1 MIPLFEFK
9 AKARELGV
17 PVSTIERDY
26 AQNWIL
32 THLGT
37 KNMVLKGGTAIRKVY
52 VENYRFSDDLDF
64 TLTEPTSIGEIKD
77 QIEKSIK
84 IAKEESG
91 IDFLLDIEI
100 GCCNIG
106 FTAKL
111 YFNISRRGGL
121 PLKIKLDIT
130 LPENEILLLPPE
142 EKNII
147 HLFSD
152 MCNAKVL
159 AYSLDEIVAEKI
171 RTLFQRTRPRDLYD
185 IWFFLVKHKRDISK
199 IFVDKKCKFKNVV
212 VNLHELEIRK
222 DHFVKS
228 WQNSLIHQI
237 KDLPDPTCVSEE
249 VLYALHKY
257 ETCTKFN
264 AY

>member
-1 MIPLFEFK
+1 MIPLVEFK

-32 THLGT
+32 KYLGT

-64 TLTEPTSIGEIKD
+64 TLTELVSIKETKD

-84 IAKEESG
+84 MAKEESG
-91 IDFLLDIEI
+91 IDFLVDFEI
-100 GCCNIG
+100 GCCDSG
-106 FTAKL
+106 FTAKI
-111 YFNISRRGGL
+111 YFHISRRGGL
-121 PLKIKLDIT
+121 PLKIKLDLT
-130 LPENEILLLPPE
+130 LPANEILLLPPE
-142 EKNII
+142 EKSII

-152 MCNAKVL
+152 KCSAKVPV
-159 AYSLDEIVAEKI
+159 YSLDEIVAEKI

-185 IWFFLVKHKRDISK
+185 IWFFIVMHRREVSK

-222 DHFVKS
+222 DHFIKS

-237 KDLPDPTCVSEE
+237 KDLPDPARVFEE
-249 VLYALHKY
+249 VLYALQKY

-264 AY
+264 DR